1 MGAHNGAVDHR
12 VFIVGVSRKML
23 ENPSPDSVFRP
34 AAEASM
40 DNFPVAEA
48 YRQVAPGPPVAVP
61 VGRRL
66 DKQTVVRRGHA
77 AMTLLSGQQRPDT
90 LPLVASKAEA
100 SSGRHEGQLQILLT
114 PPESRFAIP
123 WKPLN
128 DDRL

>member
-1 MGAHNGAVDHR
+1 MGAHNGAVDQR

-48 YRQVAPGPPVAVP
+48 YRQVAPGIPSAVP

-66 DKQTVVRRGHA
+66 DKQTVVRRDDPAVRA
-77 AMTLLSGQQRPDT
+77 AAAR
-90 LPLVASKAEA
+90 
-100 SSGRHEGQLQILLT
+100 SSPIGRREGRSVQ
-114 PPESRFAIP
+114 SAA
-123 WKPLN
+123 
-128 DDRL
+128 